1 MREIDFSSPYWS
13 GALPTRLV
21 RRLSGASPGQLRSWH
36 RRGAVAASISPGGRG
51 HPRLYG
57 WIDYCKARAA
67 VKLLDRGVARSQLP
81 EELRRLDTDITDW
94 VLAPLSA
101 YRDHLFAPNAA
112 GDGYIL
118 CEPPQ
123 ADGRRVGE
131 SAPPYAVDQRAVD
144 REDAGCARLLSVA
157 QELQAEGSLGLL
169 CRFGEFIHIHPGIFG
184 GGPVLI
190 GTRLETALLSTM
202 YTGAGEGAAW
212 IAEMYEI
219 AVERVEAA
227 VEFEKALAA

>member
-1 MREIDFSSPYWS
+1 MGEIDFDSPYWS
-13 GALPTRLV
+13 GTLPTRV
-21 RRLSGASPGQLRSWH
+21 VGRLSGASPGQLRSWH
-36 RRGAVAASISPGGRG
+36 QRGSVAASVSPGGRG
-51 HPRLYG
+51 RPRLYG

-67 VKLLDRGVARSQLP
+67 VKLLDRGVARSGLHD
-81 EELRRLDTDITDW
+81 ELRRLDADVTDW

-101 YRDHLFAPNAA
+101 YRDHRFAPNAA
-112 GDGYIL
+112 GDGYLL
-118 CEPPQ
+118 CAPPE
-123 ADGRRVGE
+123 ADERRVGE
-131 SAPPYAVDQRAVD
+131 SAPPYAVSH
-144 REDAGCARLLSVA
+144 EETGCARLLSVA
-157 QELQAEGSLGLL
+157 QELQAEGSLGRL
-169 CRFGEFIHIHPGIFG
+169 CRFGEFIHMHPGVFG
-184 GGPVLI
+184 GAPVLI

>member
-1 MREIDFSSPYWS
+1 MGEIDFDSPYWS
-13 GALPTRLV
+13 GTLPTRVV
-21 RRLSGASPGQLRSWH
+21 RRLSGASPGQMRSWH
-36 RRGAVAASISPGGRG
+36 QRGTVAASVSPGGRG
-51 HPRLYG
+51 RPRLYG

-67 VKLLDRGVARSQLP
+67 VKLLERGVARPGLHD
-81 EELRRLDTDITDW
+81 ELRRLDADITDW

-101 YRDHLFAPNAA
+101 YRDHQFAPNAA
-112 GDGYIL
+112 GDGYLL
-118 CEPPQ
+118 CEPPA
-123 ADGRRVGE
+123 ADERRVGE
-131 SAPPYAVDQRAVD
+131 SAPRYAGDQCAINQ
-144 REDAGCARLLSVA
+144 EDAGCAHLLSVA

-169 CRFGEFIHIHPGIFG
+169 CGFGEFIHIHPGIFG
-184 GGPVLI
+184 GAPVLI

-202 YTGAGEGAAW
+202 YTGTGEGAAW

>member
-1 MREIDFSSPYWS
+1 MGEIDFSSPYWS
-13 GALPTRLV
+13 GTLPTRVV
-21 RRLSGASPGQLRSWH
+21 RRLSGASPGQMRSWH
-36 RRGAVAASISPGGRG
+36 QRGTVAASVSPGGRG
-51 HPRLYG
+51 RPRLYG

-67 VKLLDRGVARSQLP
+67 VKLLDRGVARSGLHD
-81 EELRRLDTDITDW
+81 ELGRLDADITDW

-118 CEPPQ
+118 SEPPA
-123 ADGRRVGE
+123 ADARRVGE
-131 SAPPYAVDQRAVD
+131 SAPPYTVSH
-144 REDAGCARLLSVA
+144 EEAGCVRLLSVA

-169 CRFGEFIHIHPGIFG
+169 CGFGEFIHMHPGIFG
-184 GGPVLI
+184 GAPVLI

-202 YTGAGEGAAW
+202 YTSAGEGAAW

>member
-1 MREIDFSSPYWS
+1 MGEIDFRSPYWS
-13 GALPTRLV
+13 GTLPTRVV

-36 RRGAVAASISPGGRG
+36 QRGTVAASVSPGGRG
-51 HPRLYG
+51 RPRLYG

-67 VKLLDRGVARSQLP
+67 VKLLDRGVARSLLHA
-81 EELRRLDTDITDW
+81 ELRRLDADITDW

-112 GDGYIL
+112 GDGYLL
-118 CEPPQ
+118 CEPPP
-123 ADGRRVGE
+123 ADERRVGE
-131 SAPPYAVDQRAVD
+131 SEPPYAVSH
-144 REDAGCARLLSVA
+144 EEGGCARLLSVA

-169 CRFGEFIHIHPGIFG
+169 CGFGEFIHIHPGIFG
-184 GGPVLI
+184 GAPVLI